1 MNISSVISRRATR
14 RVAVAAGA
22 VSVAA
27 VLAGLHAS
35 PVSAET
41 IEVKV
46 ASQIFSGAPGSTVT
60 LGSAEVPAALKGQ
73 SCNLSVA
80 IINQESVHPGNA
92 ITVSSG
98 SSTVKVEKVEEAANI
113 TVTGGGVLTLD
124 ATVEVKLTF
133 GAEGTS
139 SIGSDLKVTCVTLP
153 PAPPPTPVKETPKFT
168 G

>member
-1 MNISSVISRRATR
+1 MNISTVISRRVTR
-14 RVAVAAGA
+14 RVAAAGVVTA
-22 VSVAA
+22 AA
-27 VLAGLHAS
+27 VLAGLHGS

-46 ASQIFSGAPGSTVT
+46 DTQVFSGAPGSTVT

-80 IINQESVHPGNA
+80 IINQDSVHPGNS
-92 ITVSSG
+92 ITVASG
-98 SSTVKVEKVEEAANI
+98 TSTVKIDKVEEAPNT

-124 ATVEVKLTF
+124 GTVQVSITF
-133 GAEGTS
+133 GSEGTS
-139 SIGSDLKVTCVTLP
+139 SIGSDLKVTCETLP